1 MKKLLFIVALFVS
14 VASVSAQKF
23 AFVDSEYI
31 LRNIPAY
38 KTAQDKLDK
47 LSESWQKEVEAK
59 YADIDKLYKDY
70 QNEKVLLTEEL
81 KKKKEDDIMNRE
93 KEAKELQKKYF
104 GKDGE
109 LFKKRQELVKP
120 IQDDVYN
127 AIKELSVDGGYSVV
141 FDTSA
146 GESIIFSD
154 PKYDRSDAVLE
165 KLGYKK

>member
-146 GESIIFSD
+146 GENIIFSD

>member
-146 GESIIFSD
+146 GENIIFSD
-154 PKYDRSDAVLE
+154 PKYDKSDAVLE

>member
-1 MKKLLFIVALFVS
+1 MRKIFFIVALMAS
-14 VASVSAQKF
+14 IASVSAQKF
-23 AFVDSEYI
+23 AFVDTEYI

-47 LSESWQKEVEAK
+47 LSESWQKEVEVK
-59 YADIDKLYKDY
+59 YSDIDKLYKDY

-127 AIKELSVDGGYSVV
+127 AVKELSVDGGFSVV

-146 GESIIFSD
+146 SESIIFSD
-154 PKYDRSDAVLE
+154 PKYDKSDAVLE

>member
-1 MKKLLFIVALFVS
+1 MKKLFFTLAF
-14 VASVSAQKF
+14 VASLTSLSAQKF
-23 AFVDSEYI
+23 AFVDTEYI
-31 LRNIPAY
+31 LRNVPAY

-59 YADIDKLYKDY
+59 YSDIDKLYRDY

-93 KEAKELQKKYF
+93 KEAKELQKKFF

-154 PKYDRSDAVLE
+154 PKYDKSDAVLE